1 MRKIYIGNKAANLDL
16 HAVHDS
22 LFERRDAESQHERR
36 AFTVDGMK
44 IERREKEATRIV
56 GHASVFNR
64 EADIGGWFIESV
76 APGAFRRAIVE
87 DDVRALF
94 NHDPNYVLGR
104 NRAGTL
110 KLSEDDIGLAIE
122 ILPPDTQAARDL
134 MISIE
139 RGDVSQMS
147 IGFRALKQEWD
158 ETGDILKRKLLEA
171 ELFDVSPVTFPAF
184 TETDVGLRALE
195 AYRKGHPKGGDL
207 EELRK
212 RALASRSKLQR
223 LRIHQS

>member
-1 MRKIYIGNKAANLDL
+1 MKRSIVLPY
-16 HAVHDS
+16 
-22 LFERRDAESQHERR
+22 ECRDGAPELERR

-44 IERREKEATRIV
+44 IERREKEASRII

-64 EADIGGWFIESV
+64 EANIGGWFIESV
-76 APGAFRRAIVE
+76 APGAFRRAIAE

-94 NHDPNYVLGR
+94 NHDPNFVLGR

-110 KLSEDDIGLAIE
+110 RLSEDDIGLAIE
-122 ILPPDTQAARDL
+122 ITPPDTQAARDL
-134 MISIE
+134 MTVIE

-158 ETGDILKRKLLEA
+158 ESGDVLKRKLTEV

-184 TETDVGLRALE
+184 PQTDVSVRELE
-195 AYRKGHPKGGDL
+195 AYRKAHPKAKGL
-207 EELRK
+207 TTVNARHIVRTLTQ
-212 RALASRSKLQR
+212 RARQNNY
-223 LRIHQS
+223 